1 MWKSTIKRDYAQKF
15 PWNQLFSK
23 YVDLTEK
30 NVMNKKLPKLVNMN
44 RDVLQVLFSEIPIK
58 NNFHRQ
64 DIFNSLSFHLFEKP
78 SSSRS
83 EEKPK
88 YHTEDLEFIQNGGC
102 S

>member
-1 MWKSTIKRDYAQKF
+1 MYINQKRDYAKMF
-15 PWNQLFSK
+15 PWNQLFIK
-23 YVDLTEK
+23 DVDLTEK
-30 NVMNKKLPKLVNMN
+30 MSWIKNCQNWWTWIVMSYMYF
-44 RDVLQVLFSEIPIK
+44 FSEIPIK

-64 DIFNSLSFHLFEKP
+64 DIFNSLSFHLFERP
-78 SSSRS
+78 TSSRS